1 MLRNI
6 PHSSGRPA
14 EKWLKCMVE
23 KLIHSHNR
31 CIDTVGGVHV
41 ILRYLPRSMSEKV
54 EIQGRIVAS
63 IVGAVAM
70 DYSM

>member
-1 MLRNI
+1 MLYRAPLADAQLTQNL
-6 PHSSGRPA
+6 GRGTGF
-14 EKWLKCMVE
+14 KC
-23 KLIHSHNR
+23 HNR
-31 CIDTVGGVHV
+31 RIDTVGGVHV

-63 IVGAVAM
+63 IVGAVLL